1 MEKVKFEQIEIAL
14 DSFEKSIKQ
23 GQSINFNTKAVDG
36 KIIGTG
42 RADYTQDTTGYKL
55 IHKQKPF
62 ILYDVPGIEG
72 NEKKYEEIIR
82 KAVDKAHL
90 IFYVNGS
97 TKKPEP
103 GTAEKL
109 KKYLRNYTDVY
120 SVINLH
126 LPPQNERDV
135 EIDGT
140 YQDELR
146 KEYSKYLKTIK
157 PQTENVLKPILQ
169 DNYKDAIILNGL
181 EAFSAYS
188 FDEKSQTSTIYADTE
203 DKGLQKTQKKFFNEY
218 NNDLSFIKK
227 DSCISEITKIIDNQ
241 AENFLPYIIETNK
254 KKLIARLDNAF
265 YIINE
270 TKQDAEQMCDKF
282 IKGYKEFID
291 KAEKA
296 KDRFCTYIENDY
308 IINAIIPVMHD
319 YLEKFNKDF
328 IEKKEGKIKKEDY
341 EIFFS
346 QKTKKEIEG
355 SIQSNLKEDYEKKVK
370 EIESD
375 IKKATERFSKDIKNI
390 FKFVDIK
397 FQTKEFDFSKIEK
410 EISETL
416 KDIGKKAFRV
426 LNLAADGALL
436 GAGIGSGAGGI
447 GAIPGAIIGG
457 VIGAVLGFI
466 SIVVDIFLSKE
477 KRITKSKMKAK
488 DIFDEITNKLCNEMK
503 LNFDVAMYSDN
514 ISEITD
520 DIIQKATYE
529 IRKFEN
535 LQKSLKNLSKTVKH
549 KSIKIK
555 EKHYG
560 TL

>member
-1 MEKVKFEQIEIAL
+1 MEKVKFEQIELAL
-14 DSFEKSIKQ
+14 DSFENAIKQ
-23 GQSINFNTKAVDG
+23 GQYINFNTKAVDG

-55 IHKQKPF
+55 IYKQKPF

-140 YQDELR
+140 YQDELS

-169 DNYKDAIILNGL
+169 ENYKEAIILNGL

-188 FDEKSQTSTIYADTE
+188 FDEKSQVSTIYVDTE
-203 DKGLQKTQKKFFNEY
+203 DKGLKKTQKKFFNEY
-218 NNDLSFIKK
+218 NNDLSFIKR
-227 DSCISEITKIIDNQ
+227 DSCFSEITKIIDNQ

-308 IINAIIPVMHD
+308 IINAIIPVMQN
-319 YLEKFNKDF
+319 YQKKFYEEV

-355 SIQSNLKEDYEKKVK
+355 SIQSNLKEYYEKKVK
-370 EIESD
+370 EFESD
-375 IKKATERFSKDIKNI
+375 IKKATERFSKDLNNI
-390 FKFVDIK
+390 FKFADIK
-397 FQTKEFDFSKIEK
+397 FQTQEFDFSKIEK

-416 KDIGKKAFRV
+416 KDIRKKAGKILSFGV
-426 LNLAADGALL
+426 DGAGVGFTL
-436 GAGIGSGAGGI
+436 GKV
-447 GAIPGAIIGG
+447 PGAIIGA
-457 VIGAVLGFI
+457 VIGVVLGVI

-477 KRITKSKMKAK
+477 KRIAKTKNKAQ

-503 LNFDVAMYSDN
+503 LNFDAAMYTDN

-529 IRKFEN
+529 INKFSN
-535 LQKSLKNLSKTVKH
+535 IQKSLKNLSKTIKH
-549 KSIKIK
+549 KSIKLK

>member
-1 MEKVKFEQIEIAL
+1 
-14 DSFEKSIKQ
+14 
-23 GQSINFNTKAVDG
+23 
-36 KIIGTG
+36 
-42 RADYTQDTTGYKL
+42 
-55 IHKQKPF
+55 
-62 ILYDVPGIEG
+62 
-72 NEKKYEEIIR
+72 
-82 KAVDKAHL
+82 
-90 IFYVNGS
+90 
-97 TKKPEP
+97 
-103 GTAEKL
+103 
-109 KKYLRNYTDVY
+109 
-120 SVINLH
+120 
-126 LPPQNERDV
+126 
-135 EIDGT
+135 
-140 YQDELR
+140 
-146 KEYSKYLKTIK
+146 
-157 PQTENVLKPILQ
+157 
-169 DNYKDAIILNGL
+169 
-181 EAFSAYS
+181 
-188 FDEKSQTSTIYADTE
+188 
-203 DKGLQKTQKKFFNEY
+203 
-218 NNDLSFIKK
+218 
-227 DSCISEITKIIDNQ
+227 
-241 AENFLPYIIETNK
+241 
-254 KKLIARLDNAF
+254 
-265 YIINE
+265 
-270 TKQDAEQMCDKF
+270 
-282 IKGYKEFID
+282 
-291 KAEKA
+291 
-296 KDRFCTYIENDY
+296 
-308 IINAIIPVMHD
+308 MHD

>member
-1 MEKVKFEQIEIAL
+1 MEKVKFEQIELAL
-14 DSFEKSIKQ
+14 DSFENVIKQ
-23 GQSINFNTKAVDG
+23 GQYINFNTKAVDG

-72 NEKKYEEIIR
+72 NEKKYEEVIR

-140 YQDELR
+140 YQDELS

-169 DNYKDAIILNGL
+169 ENYKEAIILNGL

-188 FDEKSQTSTIYADTE
+188 FDEKSQVSTIYVDTE
-203 DKGLQKTQKKFFNEY
+203 DKGLKKTQKKFFNEY
-218 NNDLSFIKK
+218 NNDLSFIKR
-227 DSCISEITKIIDNQ
+227 DSCFSEITKIIDNQ

-291 KAEKA
+291 KAERA

-308 IINAIIPVMHD
+308 IINAISLVMQN
-319 YLEKFNKDF
+319 YQKKFYEEV

-370 EIESD
+370 EFESD
-375 IKKATERFSKDIKNI
+375 IKKATERFSKDLNNI
-390 FKFVDIK
+390 FKFADIK
-397 FQTKEFDFSKIEK
+397 FQTQEFDFSKIEK

-416 KDIGKKAFRV
+416 KDIRKKARKILSFGV
-426 LNLAADGALL
+426 DGA
-436 GAGIGSGAGGI
+436 GVGFTCGGV
-447 GAIPGAIIGG
+447 PGAIIGA
-457 VIGAVLGFI
+457 VIGVVLGFI

-477 KRITKSKMKAK
+477 KRIAKTKNKAQ

-503 LNFDVAMYSDN
+503 LNFDAAMYTDN

-529 IRKFEN
+529 INKFSN
-535 LQKSLKNLSKTVKH
+535 IQKSLKNLSKTIKH
-549 KSIKIK
+549 KSIKLK